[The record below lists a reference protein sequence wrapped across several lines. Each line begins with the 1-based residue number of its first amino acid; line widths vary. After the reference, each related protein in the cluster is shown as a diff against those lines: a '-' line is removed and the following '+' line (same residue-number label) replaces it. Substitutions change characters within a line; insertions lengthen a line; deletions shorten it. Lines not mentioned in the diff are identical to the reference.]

1 MTTELTV
8 KDAPTGAAEQQQG
21 QTTGATDVVVVTA
34 TPAPTFTTEQQ
45 AHIDRL
51 VSDRLKRER
60 EKQQAA
66 VDKAKA
72 DVEAAHAAERGE
84 YKSLYEA
91 VKPKAD
97 AADALQERLDAI
109 TAQAQAANEGRI
121 AAIPD
126 GMKSLVPEY
135 DDPLKL
141 AAWLDANAAVFSRPT
156 PPPLDGRAGGNG
168 TPAMV
173 TDEEANEYAARWGF
187 DPRHI
192 DRAMLAKVIKR

>member
-1 MTTELTV
+1 MTDT
-8 KDAPTGAAEQQQG
+8 
-21 QTTGATDVVVVTA
+21 
-34 TPAPTFTTEQQ
+34 TPAPAATPEAQAADGQQMEPEQTNSEHAQ
-45 AHIDRL
+45 ALSPEQLRAEL
-51 VSDRLKRER
+51 EAARKEAASYRTKLRQT
-60 EKQQAA
+60 EKQATDA
-66 VDKAKA
+66 EAKRL
-72 DVEAAHAAERGE
+72 AEQGE
-84 YKSLYEA
+84 YRTLYES
-91 VKPKAD
+91 VKAKAD

-109 TAQAQAANEGRI
+109 TAQAQAANERRV

-173 TDEEANEYAARWGF
+173 TDDEVNEYAARWGLN
-187 DPRHI
+187 PQHI
-192 DRAMLAKVIKR
+192 DRAKLAKVAKR

>member
-1 MTTELTV
+1 MSDTTTAPAATPEAQAADGQQMEPEQTNSEHAQALSPEQLRAELEAARKEAASYRT
-8 KDAPTGAAEQQQG
+8 KLRQTEKQATDAEAKRLAEQ
-21 QTTGATDVVVVTA
+21 
-34 TPAPTFTTEQQ
+34 
-45 AHIDRL
+45 
-51 VSDRLKRER
+51 
-60 EKQQAA
+60 
-66 VDKAKA
+66 
-72 DVEAAHAAERGE
+72 GE
-84 YKSLYEA
+84 YRTLYES
-91 VKPKAD
+91 VKAKAD

-109 TAQAQAANEGRI
+109 TAQAQAANERRI

-168 TPAMV
+168 TPA
-173 TDEEANEYAARWGF
+173 TATEEEVREYAARWGI

-192 DRAMLAKVIKR
+192 DRAKLARIKR

>member
-1 MTTELTV
+1 MSDTTTAPAATPEAQAADGQQMEPEQTNSEHAQALSPEQLRAELEAARKEAASYRT
-8 KDAPTGAAEQQQG
+8 KLRQTEKQATDAEAKRLAEQ
-21 QTTGATDVVVVTA
+21 
-34 TPAPTFTTEQQ
+34 
-45 AHIDRL
+45 
-51 VSDRLKRER
+51 
-60 EKQQAA
+60 
-66 VDKAKA
+66 
-72 DVEAAHAAERGE
+72 GE
-84 YKSLYEA
+84 YRTLYES
-91 VKPKAD
+91 VKAKAD

-109 TAQAQAANEGRI
+109 TAQAQAANERRI
-121 AAIPD
+121 AAIPEH
-126 GMKSLVPEY
+126 MRSLVPEY
-135 DDPLKL
+135 DDALKL